1 MAALFSKTKKPEVH
15 TRAQQVLWSAEQGLA
30 AADGPKD
37 YAVVPSPRLKIAHF
51 YQQSGIRFYEPQAAQ
66 LHIYHTMRGLQRA
79 GHKVSLLAL
88 QGRRVLCTQDL
99 QVFESDQL
107 TASHYGQTGWS
118 GTAVFK
124 RFESGIR
131 RLQSILH
138 FPYLALFDSYRMAEA
153 GYINLKGYH
162 LIHERFNLLALGG
175 AWASRKLGIPFVLE
189 VNADLLEQ
197 RRFKGI
203 QERGLRRL
211 FAIWATRMCLKNAA
225 QIICISPRLKEHLNT
240 KWNIDES
247 KLTVLP
253 CAADV
258 EAFKPNHNSET
269 VRKSLGLT
277 TEPVVMWV
285 GGFHPWHD
293 LSLLLESF
301 ALILQ
306 RRPDARL
313 VLVGDGQTRS
323 SVVDIVTKDGLRHAV
338 IMTGAIAH
346 SQVPEMLSIAD
357 VAVVPSAPIT
367 ASLGG
372 TGTPLKL
379 FEYMAAGKAIVATA
393 LNEAA
398 EVILDGYNGLL
409 VDAGDVNKF
418 AEATLKLID
427 DPEER
432 SRLGQNAREQAVKQY
447 SWEHYTRRLE
457 EIYLNVLGNAP
468 SGSPATEIY

>member
-1 MAALFSKTKKPEVH
+1 
-15 TRAQQVLWSAEQGLA
+15 
-30 AADGPKD
+30 
-37 YAVVPSPRLKIAHF
+37 
-51 YQQSGIRFYEPQAAQ
+51 
-66 LHIYHTMRGLQRA
+66 MRGLQRA

-88 QGRRVLCTQDL
+88 QERQVLCTEDL
-99 QVFESDQL
+99 RVFKSDKR
-107 TASHYGQTGWS
+107 TASHYGQIGWS

-124 RFESGIR
+124 GFESVIR
-131 RLQSILH
+131 RLQNILQ

-153 GYINLKGYH
+153 GTINLKGYD
-162 LIHERFNLLALGG
+162 LIHERFNLLSLGG

-197 RRFKGI
+197 RKFKGI

-211 FAIWATRMCLKNAA
+211 FAIWATRLCFETAA
-225 QIICISPRLKEHLNT
+225 QIICISPRLKEHLKT
-240 KWNIDES
+240 KWNVDES

-253 CAADV
+253 CAADI
-258 EAFKPNHNSET
+258 EAFKPNYNSET

-285 GGFHPWHD
+285 GGFYPWHD

-306 RRPDARL
+306 QRPDAKL

-323 SVVDIVTKDGLRHAV
+323 SVKDMITKAGMSHAV

-367 ASLGG
+367 AGIGG
-372 TGTPLKL
+372 TGAPLKL

-398 EVILDGYNGLL
+398 EVIRDGYNGLL
-409 VDAGDVNKF
+409 VDAGDINKF
-418 AEATLKLID
+418 AESTLKLIN

-447 SWEHYTRRLE
+447 SWEQYTSRLE
-457 EIYLNVLGNAP
+457 EIYLSLVGNAP
-468 SGSPATEIY
+468 AGSPIVDISGNNQ

>member
-1 MAALFSKTKKPEVH
+1 MS
-15 TRAQQVLWSAEQGLA
+15 
-30 AADGPKD
+30 
-37 YAVVPSPRLKIAHF
+37 PSLRLNIAHS
-51 YQQSGIRFYEPQAAQ
+51 YQEGGIRFYEPQAAQ
-66 LHIYHTMRGLQRA
+66 VHIYHTMRGLQRS

-88 QGRRVLCTQDL
+88 QGRRVLYTQDL
-99 QVFESDQL
+99 QVFRSNQVI
-107 TASHYGQTGWS
+107 ASHYGQTGWS
-118 GTAVFK
+118 GTAAFQ
-124 RFESGIR
+124 RLESGIR
-131 RLQSILH
+131 RMQPLLH

-153 GYINLKGYH
+153 GTINLKGYD

-175 AWASRKLGIPFVLE
+175 AWASKKLGIPFVLE

-197 RRFKGI
+197 RKFKGI
-203 QERGLRRL
+203 EERGLRRL
-211 FAIWATRMCLKNAA
+211 FAIWATRMCFETAA
-225 QIICISPRLKEHLNT
+225 QIICISPRLKQHLKT
-240 KWNIDES
+240 KWKVDES

-253 CAADV
+253 IAADV
-258 EAFKPNHNSET
+258 EAFKPSYNSET

-285 GGFHPWHD
+285 GGFFPWHD

-313 VLVGDGQTRS
+313 VLVGDGQTRP
-323 SVVDIVTKDGLRHAV
+323 SVEEMITKNGLRHAV

-357 VAVVPSAPIT
+357 VAVVPSPKIT

-398 EVILDGYNGLL
+398 EVIRDGYDG
-409 VDAGDVNKF
+409 
-418 AEATLKLID
+418 
-427 DPEER
+427 
-432 SRLGQNAREQAVKQY
+432 
-447 SWEHYTRRLE
+447 
-457 EIYLNVLGNAP
+457 VL
-468 SGSPATEIY
+468 

>member
-1 MAALFSKTKKPEVH
+1 LN
-15 TRAQQVLWSAEQGLA
+15 
-30 AADGPKD
+30 
-37 YAVVPSPRLKIAHF
+37 IAHS
-51 YQQSGIRFYEPQAAQ
+51 YQEAGIRFYEPHAAQ
-66 LHIYHTMRGLQRA
+66 IHIYHTMHGLQRA

-88 QGRRVLCTQDL
+88 QGRQVLCTQDL
-99 QVFESDQL
+99 QVFRSPTLQ
-107 TASHYGQTGWS
+107 ASHYGELGLS
-118 GTAVFK
+118 GMAPFK
-124 RFESGIR
+124 LFESGIR
-131 RLQSILH
+131 RLQTLLH
-138 FPYLALFDSYRMAEA
+138 FPYFALFDSYRMAEA
-153 GYINLKGYH
+153 AYINLKGYH
-162 LIHERFNLLALGG
+162 LIHERFNLLSLGG

-203 QERGLRRL
+203 RERGLRRL
-211 FAIWATRMCLKNAA
+211 FAVWATRMCFETAA
-225 QIICISPRLKEHLNT
+225 QIICISPRLKAHLNT
-240 KWNIDES
+240 KWNIDKS

-258 EAFKPNHNSET
+258 EAFKPNYNSET

-285 GGFHPWHD
+285 GGFYPWHD

-301 ALILQ
+301 ALVLQ

-323 SVVDIVTKDGLRHAV
+323 SVVDTVTKDGLKDAV

-357 VAVVPSAPIT
+357 VAVVPSAPMT

-393 LNEAA
+393 LNEAV
-398 EVILDGYNGLL
+398 EVIQHGHNGLL
-409 VDAGDVNKF
+409 VEAGDANQF
-418 AEATLKLID
+418 AESTLKLIND
-427 DPEER
+427 SEER
-432 SRLGQNAREQAVKQY
+432 SRLGHSAREQAVKQY
-447 SWEHYTRRLE
+447 SWERYTRRLE
-457 EIYLNVLGNAP
+457 EIYFSVVGNAP
-468 SGSPATEIY
+468 SESPVVDISGNNY

>member
-1 MAALFSKTKKPEVH
+1 MF
-15 TRAQQVLWSAEQGLA
+15 
-30 AADGPKD
+30 
-37 YAVVPSPRLKIAHF
+37 PSPRLNIAHS
-51 YQQSGIRFYEPQAAQ
+51 YQEGGIRFYEPHAAQ
-66 LHIYHTMRGLQRA
+66 IHIYHTMRGLQRA

-88 QGRRVLCTQDL
+88 QERQVLCTEDL
-99 QVFESDQL
+99 RVFKSDKR
-107 TASHYGQTGWS
+107 TASHYGQIGWS

-124 RFESGIR
+124 GFESVIR
-131 RLQSILH
+131 RLQNILQ

-153 GYINLKGYH
+153 GTINLKGYD
-162 LIHERFNLLALGG
+162 LIHERFNLLSLGG

-197 RRFKGI
+197 RKFKGI

-211 FAIWATRMCLKNAA
+211 FAIWATRLCFETAA
-225 QIICISPRLKEHLNT
+225 QIICISPRLKEHLKT
-240 KWNIDES
+240 KWNVDES

-253 CAADV
+253 CAADI
-258 EAFKPNHNSET
+258 EAFKPNYNSET

-285 GGFHPWHD
+285 GGFYPWHD

-306 RRPDARL
+306 QRPDAKL

-323 SVVDIVTKDGLRHAV
+323 SVKDMITKAGMSHAV

-367 ASLGG
+367 AGIGG

-398 EVILDGYNGLL
+398 EVIRDGYNGLL
-409 VDAGDVNKF
+409 VDAGDINKF
-418 AEATLKLID
+418 AESTLKLIN

-447 SWEHYTRRLE
+447 SWEQYTRRLE
-457 EIYLNVLGNAP
+457 EIYLSLVGNAP
-468 SGSPATEIY
+468 SGSPIVDISGNN